1 MVGISSLFSILESID
16 SPFDEFGMDDI
27 RITSDSIQFKND
39 INLLVTED
47 NIFKKFIDLE
57 SMEKDVKNI

>member
-1 MVGISSLFSILESID
+1 MVGISSLFSILVSID

-39 INLLVTED
+39 INLLTIED
-47 NIFKKFIDLE
+47 NIFTKFSDLE
-57 SMEKDVKNI
+57 KMEKNIKHI

>member
-57 SMEKDVKNI
+57 TMEKDVKNI